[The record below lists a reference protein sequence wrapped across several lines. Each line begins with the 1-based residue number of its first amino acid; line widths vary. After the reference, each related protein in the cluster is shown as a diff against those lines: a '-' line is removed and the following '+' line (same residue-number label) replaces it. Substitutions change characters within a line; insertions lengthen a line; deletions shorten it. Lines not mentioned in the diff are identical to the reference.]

1 MVPDW
6 HAPYHPILDLF
17 FNQKLD
23 LRFLHLVAVFSYLI
37 LTNLLVVQQ
46 KRLGTEETVVT
57 MKALVPHARGDDF
70 KQSGR
75 GSHCVYTTKENA
87 NIGLFFDS

>member
-6 HAPYHPILDLF
+6 RASYRPILDLF
-17 FNQKLD
+17 FNQILD
-23 LRFLHLVAVFSYLI
+23 LRFLHLVAVFNYFI

-57 MKALVPHARGDDF
+57 MKALVPHARGDDV
-70 KQSGR
+70 KQSSR
-75 GSHCVYTTKENA
+75 GGHCVYITKENA
-87 NIGLFFDS
+87 NIGLFFDC